1 MHPTANTVAFVG
13 ETPVFDALCGRRVR
27 PGVRSPGVNM
37 RKIVVYIATSADGFI
52 ARPDGSVDWLNRPR
66 TAGDYGMGAF
76 RRSIDSIVLG
86 RKTYEFGLQHG
97 ARFETQ
103 PKHYVFSRNAT
114 GLVRAP
120 GVELVSEEPAAFAK
134 HLRAQP
140 GKNIW
145 MMGGAALIGAF
156 VDQDQIDEF
165 IIHIIPTFI
174 GEGIPL
180 LGSGRRDIQLSLR
193 SCKHF
198 SDGVVRL
205 HYLAA
210 KETQAKANPATL
222 D

>member
-1 MHPTANTVAFVG
+1 
-13 ETPVFDALCGRRVR
+13 
-27 PGVRSPGVNM
+27 M

-52 ARPDGSVDWLNRPR
+52 ARPDGSVDWLNRPQP
-66 TAGDYGMGAF
+66 AGDYGMGAF

-97 ARFETQ
+97 AQFGTQ

-120 GVELVSEEPAAFAK
+120 GVEFVSEEPAAFAK
-134 HLRAQP
+134 HLRAQR

-165 IIHIIPTFI
+165 IIHVMPTFI

-180 LGSGRRDIQLSLR
+180 LGPGRREIQLSLR

-198 SDGVVRL
+198 LDGVVRL
-205 HYLAA
+205 HYLVA
-210 KETQAKANPATL
+210 KGTQGETKGKQRAV
-222 D
+222 